1 MCKAHVEGN
10 WSCISK
16 YVHYL
21 VQFGQMSGH
30 DSEVGGRLSY
40 ILDSLYE
47 ESIDHLTCNDMF
59 RTFAC

>member
-1 MCKAHVEGN
+1 MRKAHVEGN

-47 ESIDHLTCNDMF
+47 ESIDHLT
-59 RTFAC
+59 